1 MKILQSLFALILIS
15 GMAMISVQCKSK
27 SANTSTESNQ
37 EKPCKVVFN
46 FGSYGSGINEGKH
59 SELLTMLNEKKLKYT
74 ETVKGREGEKEIC
87 IPLTELKGKDK
98 DAFIEQLKKLEDKN
112 TLVSLSVN

>member
-1 MKILQSLFALILIS
+1 MKILQTLFALILIS
-15 GMAMISVQCKSK
+15 GMVMISVQCKSK
-27 SANTSTESNQ
+27 SANTSTESIQ

-46 FGSYGSGINEGKH
+46 FGSFGSGIDSKKYD
-59 SELLTMLNEKKLKYT
+59 ELKDLLNEKKLKYT

-98 DAFIEQLKKLEDKN
+98 DSFIERLKKLEDKN